1 MEDWLTEQAPG
12 GQKKSKV
19 PGYFHP
25 CKLFSTPLNKEQG
38 SKEQLL
44 QPVFLGKHLKKN
56 PIFEAALTHALV
68 LLRAVC
74 PRSHSPV
81 DIT

>member
-25 CKLFSTPLNKEQG
+25 CKLFSTPLNKEQR

-44 QPVFLGKHLKKN
+44 QPVFLGKHLKKI
-56 PIFEAALTHALV
+56 PSLKL
-68 LLRAVC
+68 LLRMPWFSLGLYA
-74 PRSHSPV
+74 PEATHL
-81 DIT
+81 